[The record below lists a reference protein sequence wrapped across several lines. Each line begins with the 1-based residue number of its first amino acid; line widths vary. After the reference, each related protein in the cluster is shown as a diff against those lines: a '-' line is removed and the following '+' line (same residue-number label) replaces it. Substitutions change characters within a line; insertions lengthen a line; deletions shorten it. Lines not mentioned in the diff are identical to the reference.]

1 MQTHTSNGN
10 EGKRPIP
17 DHGLAVS
24 DHVAAVPDHIEAV
37 KTAGPA
43 TAGRGMPLTATEN
56 SKSASGHDAFEPSKT
71 QGGTLDTEYTS
82 PLRVSFTVQHTD
94 FGMERLYGEL
104 AALKTDVERM
114 RHVKR
119 CLLDIV
125 RGDFYRAPLALP
137 ELGDVDRESFKLHAR
152 LSTRDTGLESLYQEL
167 KPLLTVFKRNT
178 YLRRRLYDASRPTA
192 HSQPN
197 HRCPCLRWPQVWP
210 LPTSHRIRLPR
221 CWCGRR
227 RKPVPPTGTK
237 RSANT
242 TDPCFSTADLK
253 KKDFP
258 NA

>member
-1 MQTHTSNGN
+1 
-10 EGKRPIP
+10 
-17 DHGLAVS
+17 
-24 DHVAAVPDHIEAV
+24 
-37 KTAGPA
+37 
-43 TAGRGMPLTATEN
+43 MPLTATEN

-137 ELGDVDRESFKLHAR
+137 ELGDVDRESFKLHVR

-167 KPLLTVFKRNT
+167 KPLATVFKRNT
-178 YLRRRLYDASRPTA
+178 YLRRRLYDASRSTA
-192 HSQPN
+192 HSCQP
-197 HRCPCLRWPQVWP
+197 PKPSVPVSPQAPTQAPALVQTPSATP
-210 LPTSHRIRLPR
+210 LL
-221 CWCGRR
+221 
-227 RKPVPPTGTK
+227 PVP
-237 RSANT
+237 S
-242 TDPCFSTADLK
+242 TDAGAADRAADRREAIRKHNKSMFS
-253 KKDFP
+253 
-258 NA
+258 NS